1 MGNYTSRYNKGLGS
15 FEVNLTL
22 PSGKKI
28 QFYVNSEKDI
38 EREVKEMMRLEVG
51 RYIPEKR
58 RTPSYKQ
65 LSSRKRINRAFTNK
79 EVKSFVNGVYI
90 GAIGGSIK
98 SHKISLDELAR
109 ELIKNT
115 TMSAEFN
122 DYTGNLYNSYQATV
136 VSNGRITNVLSPENP
151 KKGLV
156 FNGKRKGRWSPLLTR
171 RHSISKLGPKLK
183 NGTSIRYLH
192 KYEKYPSE
200 KGYDDLGLK
209 KSISTRGRKSLA
221 KTGKKIKSP
230 QFRVG
235 SMQEGAGDGLIRTAI
250 VLSNNAPYSDAVNL
264 RKSVIKHATSRR
276 VLNKYGGKGANLARV
291 MTKRMLKEAG
301 FNVK

>member
-1 MGNYTSRYNKGLGS
+1 MANYTSRYNKGLGS

-28 QFYVNSEKDI
+28 QFYVSSEKDI
-38 EREVKEMMRLEVG
+38 EREVKEMMRLEVD
-51 RYIPEKR
+51 RYIPERR

-65 LSSRKRINRAFTNK
+65 LSSRKRINRAFTDK
-79 EVKSFVNGVYI
+79 EIKAFINGAFI
-90 GAIGGSIK
+90 GAVGGSIK
-98 SHKISLDELAR
+98 AHKRTLDEAAA
-109 ELIKNT
+109 ELIKNA

-122 DYTGNLYNSYQATV
+122 DYTGNLYNSYQVTV
-136 VSNGRITNVLSPENP
+136 VSNGKITNVVSPENP

-156 FNGKRKGRWSPLLTR
+156 FPGKRKGRWSPLLTK
-171 RHSISKLGPKLK
+171 RHGLPKLGPKLK

-209 KSISTRGRKSLA
+209 KSVSRNG
-221 KTGKKIKSP
+221 KSP
-230 QFRVG
+230 QLRVG
-235 SMQEGAGDGLIRTAI
+235 YMQEGGGGGLIKSAI
-250 VLSNNAPYSDAVNL
+250 VLSNNAPYADAVHL
-264 RKSVIKHATSRR
+264 RRNVIKHASARR
-276 VLNKYGGKGANLARV
+276 ITNKYGGKGANLARV